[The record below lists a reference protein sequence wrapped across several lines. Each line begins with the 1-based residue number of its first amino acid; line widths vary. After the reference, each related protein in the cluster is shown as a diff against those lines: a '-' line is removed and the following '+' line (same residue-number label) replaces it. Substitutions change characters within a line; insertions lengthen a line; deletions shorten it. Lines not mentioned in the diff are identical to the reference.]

1 MEELLEF
8 SRSANSVTTT
18 WLWLSLQVAAVLF
31 VIAAIAI
38 YIYDRFVQRQNQL
51 LINYPL
57 IGRMRYFF
65 YLIRD
70 PMRQYFGDE
79 KFYESFDK
87 VKWVYNAAE
96 GKPLISSFSPGQ
108 PIKKGIFG
116 LKNASRVLNREE
128 VQNSFKV
135 TFGPAAEHPF
145 VASSIIGRSAMSD
158 GAISPEGTQAFA
170 KGAKLGG
177 FPINTGEGGLTTNF
191 FASHQCN
198 PQNQTWLETRK
209 GTLFARSV
217 YKVVRLFLNRAIA
230 VKLYR
235 SLILPKK
242 EEETFLHDERHM
254 ACFRIRWETP
264 FEEFPREVPPDL
276 PDIIL
281 QIGSGLYGVK
291 DRDGDFDEARFAKVM
306 RFCRMSEVKLAQ
318 GAKQTGGKL
327 LAGKVSEAI
336 AWYRGIEAHK
346 DLFSPNRFPYY
357 DSLEQLF
364 DFVGRLKTISGK
376 PAGIKIVISSKE
388 DIEPI
393 AALIGQRIEAGS
405 SAYPDFLTVDGGD
418 GGSGAA
424 PLETMMAVGWPV
436 REAVYVADRV
446 LTDAG
451 VRRHV
456 RLIGSEKVLTPDDV
470 VVLMALGADYVGIAR
485 GFMMSA
491 GCIRAREC
499 SGANG
504 QCPVGLATQDR
515 RKRASFLVEQKSRH
529 IANYHNRL
537 IEGVAGLL
545 AIMGKK
551 SIDELSTSDLFYRDE
566 KGNIYEDIELYFRTH
581 LHL

>member
-135 TFGPAAEHPF
+135 TFGPTAEHPF

-217 YKVVRLFLNRAIA
+217 YRAVRLFLNRSIA

-276 PDIIL
+276 PDIIF

-388 DIEPI
+388 DIEPV

-436 REAVYVADRV
+436 REAVYVVDRV

-529 IANYHNRL
+529 IANYHDRL
-537 IEGVAGLL
+537 IEGVVGLL